1 QIYFSALDR
10 VFLLSFFLSF
20 SSLSFTQSLNSACL
34 KSTIAYSA
42 AANMNTNKVVL
53 LRHGESEFNKMN
65 LFCGWHD
72 SPLSEKGLDYASKIA
87 VAGLRKH
94 KMEFDLI
101 YTSLLMR
108 AHQTVDVIVKDMNFT
123 NLPVRCHWRL
133 NERHYGN
140 LTGYNKREMA
150 DKFGEEQIQIWR
162 RSYDVLPPKIVPE
175 NPFYSTIRNNP
186 KFKNIPENI
195 FPETESL
202 KEVIA
207 RVLPLWECDIIK
219 EVLKGSRVLVV
230 AHGTVVRALIK
241 HIDDIAEK
249 EITELNIP
257 NSVPCVFEYD
267 LKTCKRVNK
276 MQYLANEEYVKK
288 EQEKVAKI
296 GDYTE
301 RKKM

>member
-1 QIYFSALDR
+1 MEFIR
-10 VFLLSFFLSF
+10 P
-20 SSLSFTQSLNSACL
+20 SLGKIFKT
-34 KSTIAYSA
+34 TVAYSA

-53 LRHGESEFNKMN
+53 LRHGLE
-65 LFCGWHD
+65 
-72 SPLSEKGLDYASKIA
+72 YASKIA

-101 YTSLLMR
+101 YTSLLLR
-108 AHQTVDVIVKDMNFT
+108 AHQTVDVIANGMNYS

-175 NPFYSTIRNNP
+175 NPFYCKIRNNP
-186 KFKNIPENI
+186 KFKNIPEDI
-195 FPETESL
+195 FPYTESL

-207 RVLPLWECDIIK
+207 RVLPLWECDIMK

-241 HIDDIAEK
+241 HIDGIGEK

-276 MQYLANEEYVKK
+276 MQYLADEEYVKK

-296 GDYTE
+296 GDYTTG
-301 RKKM
+301 KMI